1 MHGPSE
7 ELPMSAAVT
16 RTTPPLVLVRVLNP
30 VLRTV
35 LRSRFQR
42 PVSKGLLLLHLT
54 GRRTGR
60 RYDIPV
66 GHHRIVGRL
75 SVLTNSPWRANVR
88 GGADVDVTFN
98 GQRERMHAEI
108 DEDPQR
114 VAAVYR
120 TIIDELGWKQ
130 AQRRLG
136 ISIHVGR
143 TPTLDEL
150 EQAVRQSGLSVISLK
165 PVVERHDGAVPGGL
179 A

>member
-1 MHGPSE
+1 MP
-7 ELPMSAAVT
+7 AAVT
-16 RTTPPLVLVRVLNP
+16 RSTPPLLLVRVLNP

-35 LRSRFQR
+35 LSSRLHR
-42 PVSKGLLLLHLT
+42 PASTSLLLLHLT

-66 GHHRIVGRL
+66 GYHLVGGRL
-75 SVLTNSPWRANVR
+75 SVFTNSPWRANVR
-88 GGADVDVTFN
+88 GGAEVDITFA
-98 GQRERMHAEI
+98 GRRQRVHAEL
-108 DEDPQR
+108 DEDRQR

-120 TIIDELGWKQ
+120 GIIDELGWKQ

-150 EQAVRQSGLSVISLK
+150 EQAVRESGLSIIALT
-165 PVVERHDGAVPGGL
+165 PTGGRHDGAVPGGL

>member
-1 MHGPSE
+1 MP
-7 ELPMSAAVT
+7 AVT
-16 RTTPPLVLVRVLNP
+16 RATPPLVLVRFLNP
-30 VLRTV
+30 VMRTV
-35 LRSRFQR
+35 LRSRLHR

-54 GRRTGR
+54 GRRTGG

-66 GHHRIVGRL
+66 GHHRNDGRL

-88 GGADVDVTFN
+88 GGAEVEVTLDRRR
-98 GQRERMHAEI
+98 QRMHADI

-114 VAAVYR
+114 VAAIYR
-120 TIIDELGWKQ
+120 SIIDEIGWKQ

-136 ISIHVGR
+136 ISIQVGR

-150 EQAVRQSGLSVISLK
+150 EEAVRESGLSVITLT
-165 PVVERHDGAVPGGL
+165 PVAARHDGAVPGGL